1 MGASVSNVFINTYE
15 NIVRHLAQQDVTR
28 LRPWVMERSVQSE
41 AHNWERLGSREA
53 LEKTSRL
60 QATPSQDYPF
70 SRRQS
75 IPKTWNTGDD
85 TEQEDIAQMLV
96 DPNSNIAYAQ
106 AMAMRRAFDDE
117 IIGAA
122 TGDSR
127 DGDGQAVTIPA
138 GQTIG
143 SQGSPVS
150 FTYDLITQVDEVFYD
165 NDIDASVEKVFVI
178 SPRQNRKLQQ
188 LTEAVS
194 ADYNRN
200 MPLNGDG
207 SIKKWFG
214 YNWIVSSRLPDSSA
228 GQDGSENYIFAM
240 TKRAIGLQMNK
251 DLWVRVDEDPSVSF
265 AWRIYAAATFGAIRV
280 EDEQLV
286 RINCSTTI

>member
-117 IIGAA
+117 IIAAA

-188 LTEAVS
+188 
-194 ADYNRN
+194 RW
-200 MPLNGDG
+200 PG
-207 SIKKWFG
+207 W
-214 YNWIVSSRLPDSSA
+214 
-228 GQDGSENYIFAM
+228 
-240 TKRAIGLQMNK
+240 
-251 DLWVRVDEDPSVSF
+251 
-265 AWRIYAAATFGAIRV
+265 
-280 EDEQLV
+280 
-286 RINCSTTI
+286 

>member
-96 DPNSNIAYAQ
+96 DPN
-106 AMAMRRAFDDE
+106 
-117 IIGAA
+117 
-122 TGDSR
+122 
-127 DGDGQAVTIPA
+127 
-138 GQTIG
+138 
-143 SQGSPVS
+143 
-150 FTYDLITQVDEVFYD
+150 
-165 NDIDASVEKVFVI
+165 
-178 SPRQNRKLQQ
+178 
-188 LTEAVS
+188 
-194 ADYNRN
+194 
-200 MPLNGDG
+200 
-207 SIKKWFG
+207 
-214 YNWIVSSRLPDSSA
+214 
-228 GQDGSENYIFAM
+228 
-240 TKRAIGLQMNK
+240 
-251 DLWVRVDEDPSVSF
+251 
-265 AWRIYAAATFGAIRV
+265 
-280 EDEQLV
+280 
-286 RINCSTTI
+286 